1 MRRNTFMKLA
11 LATLMLLQVA
21 QLPAAETSKLTKPRI
36 LVICTGNSARS
47 QIAEALLTT
56 MGGTRF
62 EVASAGTAPVGV
74 NPYAIRVL
82 AARGIDWSGAESKT
96 VDRYLGRP
104 WDYVIT
110 VCDRARQACP
120 NFPGDYNRLHWGLDD
135 PAAVEGTDTERVAA
149 FERTATELTMRLRP
163 FIEVALLGADHG
175 SGSAR

>member
-1 MRRNTFMKLA
+1 
-11 LATLMLLQVA
+11 
-21 QLPAAETSKLTKPRI
+21 
-36 LVICTGNSARS
+36 
-47 QIAEALLTT
+47 